1 MRRISLFLLAPG
13 LVALAACAKYEAGLA
28 SPRSSHDILFGI
40 KAVADSKDLTDV
52 DFVGKRL
59 QIDLIKSPEMP
70 VYEGTDQLILGYR
83 SEVKQ
88 RGGAK
93 EYQLQNFHYGIFRP
107 RDRNF
112 ERVIISVSMNVAEI
126 CIGPADVRG
135 VFHEVDRSVNPHA
148 SWSSFSY
155 DSPKMKGVRAY
166 FRFGE
171 DECLRG
177 FGFFQNNKKE

>member
-1 MRRISLFLLAPG
+1 MRKISLFLLASG
-13 LVALAACAKYEAGLA
+13 IVALTACANYKVGSA
-28 SPRSSHDILFGI
+28 PVRSSRDILRDI
-40 KAVADSKDLTDV
+40 KTVADSNDLTDV

-59 QIDLIKSPEMP
+59 QIDLVKGPETP
-70 VYEGTDQLILGYR
+70 VYESTDQLILGYG

-93 EYQLQNFHYGIFRP
+93 EYRLEDFRYGIFRP

-112 ERVIISVSMNVAEI
+112 ENVIISVSMNTTAI
-126 CIGPADVRG
+126 CINPIDLKDVFRK
-135 VFHEVDRSVNPHA
+135 VDRSVNPHA

-155 DSPKMKGVRAY
+155 DSPKVKGIRAY

-171 DECLRG
+171 DECLRD
-177 FGFFQNNKKE
+177 FGFFQNSKME